1 MNCLWIGVIGVYA
14 NLMVFLLTD
23 FSLWYFFGLIA
34 CICIFVCVTGKVKK
48 FK

>member
-1 MNCLWIGVIGVYA
+1 MNCLWIGLIGIYV

-34 CICIFVCVTGKVKK
+34 FICMFVCATNKRQRHK
-48 FK
+48 